1 MAVERRLA
9 APPPKRPDDRVDLMN
24 KRISEAWLALALIAG
39 ASFVASFAASL
50 LGAIAAR
57 LVFG

>member
-1 MAVERRLA
+1 
-9 APPPKRPDDRVDLMN
+9 MN
-24 KRISEAWLALALIAG
+24 KRMAEAMMALLLIAG

-57 LVFG
+57 VVFG

>member
-1 MAVERRLA
+1 
-9 APPPKRPDDRVDLMN
+9 MN
-24 KRISEAWLALALIAG
+24 KRISEAWLALTLIAG

>member
-1 MAVERRLA
+1 M
-9 APPPKRPDDRVDLMN
+9 DLMN
-24 KRISEAWLALALIAG
+24 KRMSEAWMALVLIAG

-57 LVFG
+57 VVFG

>member
-1 MAVERRLA
+1 
-9 APPPKRPDDRVDLMN
+9 MN
-24 KRISEAWLALALIAG
+24 KRLSEAWLALAVIAG

>member
-1 MAVERRLA
+1 M
-9 APPPKRPDDRVDLMN
+9 DLMN
-24 KRISEAWLALALIAG
+24 KRMSEAWMALALIAS

-57 LVFG
+57 VVFG